1 METSIEVIEWCF
13 WSSLVLWRVA
23 LTVLCKYWW
32 VTVLLVVGAIG
43 GVVTRPLWSIAGRR
57 LGAVFAFVYKWSTLA
72 RMYLRRYR
80 RFVNGP
86 AVQGRQAAE
95 RRWKAFEAIW
105 ATPMIVLEAREEHTE
120 GLGRLLHKWLE
131 AYHAL
136 WCVFLPDVLELSCKS
151 TAKYWKGSKVEC
163 RRTVDRANCV
173 CRGFWAFASLLAYA
187 LFYTVVFVYDFVE
200 RVCQG
205 TVGVAVL
212 LLTLNYML
220 AEGGLVVGD
229 GLVPDETVV
238 RWSCYVVATCV
249 ASHLCG
255 ATSGGRSPLKM
266 AEDRYSQWQQDLE
279 ELEQAE
285 RLSEAFWRADG
296 CVGDTKPVR
305 TLGGLRAEQRELRAK
320 MQADKLEA
328 ARRGRRVSVGEDVPS
343 RNGHHRSYY
352 TDDRSTCYRL
362 LEDQLLDDAV
372 SGQSSIS
379 EGR

>member
-1 METSIEVIEWCF
+1 METTIEV
-13 WSSLVLWRVA
+13 
-23 LTVLCKYWW
+23 
-32 VTVLLVVGAIG
+32 LLEFVGA
-43 GVVTRPLWSIAGRR
+43 VARR
-57 LGAVFAFVYKWSTLA
+57 AHGAVQILVGDRFVGRWRDWRSGDEA
-72 RMYLRRYR
+72 AVERYR

-86 AVQGRQAAE
+86 AVEDRPAAE

-105 ATPMIVLEAREEHTE
+105 ATPMIVLEARGEHTE

-151 TAKYWKGSKVEC
+151 TAKYWKGSKAEC
-163 RRTVDRANCV
+163 RRTVDRASCV
-173 CRGFWAFASLLAYA
+173 CRGFWAFVSLLAYA

-212 LLTLNYML
+212 LLTLNYIL
-220 AEGGLVVGD
+220 ADGGLVVGD
-229 GLVPDETVV
+229 GLVPDET
-238 RWSCYVVATCV
+238 
-249 ASHLCG
+249 
-255 ATSGGRSPLKM
+255 
-266 AEDRYSQWQQDLE
+266 QDLE

-296 CVGDTKPVR
+296 CVGDKKPVR
-305 TLGGLRAEQRELRAK
+305 TLSGLRAEQRELRAK
-320 MQADKLEA
+320 MQADKLQA

-352 TDDRSTCYRL
+352 TDDRSTNDRL
-362 LEDQLLDDAV
+362 LEDQLWDDGVARSAAMEAV
-372 SGQSSIS
+372 TRAMGEQ
-379 EGR
+379 